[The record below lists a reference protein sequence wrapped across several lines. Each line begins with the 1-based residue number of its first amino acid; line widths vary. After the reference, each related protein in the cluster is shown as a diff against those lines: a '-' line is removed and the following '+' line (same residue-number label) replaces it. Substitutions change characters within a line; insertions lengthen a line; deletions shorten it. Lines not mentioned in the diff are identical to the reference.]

1 MCTLL
6 PLLQPRTLSL
16 LATIPGRTTSGCER
30 SVLDDSG
37 GRGAGGAV
45 TGLERTV
52 IQLRNSAAV
61 YI

>member
-1 MCTLL
+1 MVGQYMQAIKQAVKARAILQQHQHQKTSEEGLL
-6 PLLQPRTLSL
+6 
-16 LATIPGRTTSGCER
+16 
-30 SVLDDSG
+30 G

>member
-1 MCTLL
+1 VVVK
-6 PLLQPRTLSL
+6 
-16 LATIPGRTTSGCER
+16 GV
-30 SVLDDSG
+30 VLDDSG

-61 YI
+61 YIVSTLKLALL